1 MPSRPTDHLSYLLRS
16 YAWQVLRMGVYELL
30 YCGLPPYA
38 LSQHVG
44 LAKAL
49 VRPDAGRLVN
59 GVLRSLAR
67 AQEAGQLPDPQVGQ
81 KW

>member
-1 MPSRPTDHLSYLLRS
+1 
-16 YAWQVLRMGVYELL
+16 MGVYELL